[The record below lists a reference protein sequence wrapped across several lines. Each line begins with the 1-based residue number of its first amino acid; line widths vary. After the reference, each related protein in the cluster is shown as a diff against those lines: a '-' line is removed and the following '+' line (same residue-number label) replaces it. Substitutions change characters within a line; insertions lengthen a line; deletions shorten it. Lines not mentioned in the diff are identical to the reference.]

1 MIKLKLMISIII
13 PNYNKS
19 QFLAETIN
27 SIKIQTYQAW
37 EAIVIDDFST
47 DSSLKIINE
56 LIVNENRFHLI
67 KNLSNKGANYCRNLG
82 IQKAKGDY
90 VIFLDSDDILSKDCL
105 KNRIEFFRDSSN
117 IDFAVFCMGSF
128 NEVIGDNTFLWN
140 KFEGNLVKRFLSH
153 DLPWALPSIL
163 WNKSS
168 LEMLNGF
175 DESFKRYQDVEL
187 HLRALLNDNINYA
200 IQYSNNADCYYRISD
215 ERFGKD
221 YFRFIQH
228 KKKGVL
234 HFISFFESY
243 LKDIGNHKRI
253 KYLKLTFFQFLSDLF
268 FYYRQSALTLKEV
281 EKVMDDIFKLEI
293 FILLFSSKDVFFL
306 KLYINLSKRKIYFKG
321 LSFLIKKSLVH

>member
-1 MIKLKLMISIII
+1 
-13 PNYNKS
+13 
-19 QFLAETIN
+19 
-27 SIKIQTYQAW
+27 
-37 EAIVIDDFST
+37 
-47 DSSLKIINE
+47 
-56 LIVNENRFHLI
+56 
-67 KNLSNKGANYCRNLG
+67 
-82 IQKAKGDY
+82 
-90 VIFLDSDDILSKDCL
+90 
-105 KNRIEFFRDSSN
+105 
-117 IDFAVFCMGSF
+117 MGSF

-221 YFRFIQH
+221 YFRFIQN

>member
-1 MIKLKLMISIII
+1 MISIII

-19 QFLAETIN
+19 QFLSETIN
-27 SIKIQTYQAW
+27 SVKKQTYDNW
-37 EAIVIDDFST
+37 EAIIIDDCSSDNSVDIIEKLISNDNKF
-47 DSSLKIINE
+47 SLK
-56 LIVNENRFHLI
+56 VNF
-67 KNLSNKGANYCRNLG
+67 SNKGANYSRNLG
-82 IQKAKGDY
+82 IKEAKGDFI
-90 VIFLDSDDILSKDCL
+90 IFLDSDDILSNDCL
-105 KNRIEFFRDSSN
+105 KNRIEFFRESSN

-140 KFEGNLVKRFLSH
+140 KFEGNIVKRFLSH

-168 LEMLNGF
+168 LEMLKGF

-221 YFRFIQH
+221 YFRFIQN
-228 KKKGVL
+228 KKNGVL

-268 FYYRQSALTLKEV
+268 FYYRKSALTLKEV
-281 EKVMDDIFKLEI
+281 EKVMDDIFKREI
-293 FILLFSSKDVFFL
+293 FILLFSSKDIFFL
-306 KLYINLSKRKIYFKG
+306 KLYINLSKRKIHFKG
-321 LSFLIKKSLVH
+321 LSLLIKKSLIL

>member
-1 MIKLKLMISIII
+1 MISIII

-19 QFLAETIN
+19 QFVAETIN
-27 SIKIQTYQAW
+27 SVKKQTYEAW

-82 IQKAKGDY
+82 VKKAKGDY

-105 KNRIEFFRDSSN
+105 KKRIEFFKKSSN

-153 DLPWALPSIL
+153 DLPWALPSLL
-163 WNKSS
+163 WKKSS
-168 LEMLNGF
+168 LEMLKGF

-200 IQYSNNADCYYRISD
+200 IQYSNKADCYYRISD
-215 ERFGKD
+215 ERFRKD
-221 YFRFIQH
+221 YFRFIQN
-228 KKKGVL
+228 KKNGVL
-234 HFISFFESY
+234 HFIFFFESY
-243 LKDIGNHKRI
+243 LKDIGNHQI
-253 KYLKLTFFQFLSDLF
+253 IQYLKLTFFQFLTDLF
-268 FYYRQSALTLKEV
+268 FYYRQSALTLNEV
-281 EKVMDDIFKLEI
+281 EKVLDDIFKSEI
-293 FILLFSSKDVFFL
+293 FILLFSSKDLFL
-306 KLYINLSKRKIYFKG
+306 IKLYINLSKRKIYFKG
-321 LSFLIKKSLVH
+321 LSLLIKKSLVH

>member
-1 MIKLKLMISIII
+1 MISIII

-19 QFLAETIN
+19 QFVAETIN
-27 SIKIQTYQAW
+27 SVKKQTYDNW
-37 EAIVIDDFST
+37 EAIIIDDC
-47 DSSLKIINE
+47 SSDNSLDIIEKLIANDNKFRLK
-56 LIVNENRFHLI
+56 VNF
-67 KNLSNKGANYCRNLG
+67 SNKGANYSRNLG
-82 IQKAKGDY
+82 IKEAKGDFI
-90 VIFLDSDDILSKDCL
+90 IFLDSDDILSKDCL
-105 KNRIEFFRDSSN
+105 KNRIEFFIERSN

-153 DLPWALPSIL
+153 DLPWAIPSLL
-163 WNKSS
+163 WKKSS
-168 LEMLNGF
+168 LEMLKGF

-187 HLRALLNDNINYA
+187 HIRAMLDDNINYA
-200 IQYSNNADCYYRISD
+200 IQNSNKADCYYRISD

-221 YFRFIQH
+221 YFKFIQN
-228 KKKGVL
+228 KKNGVL

-243 LKDIGNHKRI
+243 LKNIGNNKSI

-268 FYYRQSALTLKEV
+268 FYYRQRALTLKEV
-281 EKVMDDIFKLEI
+281 EEVLEDIFKREI

-321 LSFLIKKSLVH
+321 LSLLIKKSLVH

>member
-1 MIKLKLMISIII
+1 MISIII

-19 QFLAETIN
+19 QFVAETIN
-27 SIKIQTYQAW
+27 SVKKQTYDNW
-37 EAIVIDDFST
+37 EAIIIDDC
-47 DSSLKIINE
+47 SSDNSVEIIEE
-56 LIVNENRFHLI
+56 LISNDNKFRLKVNF
-67 KNLSNKGANYCRNLG
+67 SNKGANYSRNLG
-82 IQKAKGDY
+82 IKEAKGDFI
-90 VIFLDSDDILSKDCL
+90 IFLDSDDILSKDCL
-105 KNRIEFFRDSSN
+105 KNRIEFFRESSN

-153 DLPWALPSIL
+153 DLPWAIPSLL
-163 WNKSS
+163 WKKSS
-168 LEMLNGF
+168 LEMLKGF

-187 HLRALLNDNINYA
+187 HIRAMLDDNINYA
-200 IQYSNNADCYYRISD
+200 IQNSNKADCYYRISD

-221 YFRFIQH
+221 YFSFIQN
-228 KKKGVL
+228 KKNGVL

-243 LKDIGNHKRI
+243 LKNIGNHKSI

-281 EKVMDDIFKLEI
+281 EEVLDDIFKREI
-293 FILLFSSKDVFFL
+293 FVLLFSSKDVFFL

-321 LSFLIKKSLVH
+321 LSLLIKKSLVN

>member
-1 MIKLKLMISIII
+1 MISIII

-19 QFLAETIN
+19 QFVAETIN
-27 SIKIQTYQAW
+27 SVKKQTYDNW
-37 EAIVIDDFST
+37 EAIVIDDC
-47 DSSLKIINE
+47 SSDNSLDIIEKLIANDNKFRLK
-56 LIVNENRFHLI
+56 VNF
-67 KNLSNKGANYCRNLG
+67 SNKGANYSRNLG
-82 IQKAKGDY
+82 IKEAKGDFI
-90 VIFLDSDDILSKDCL
+90 IFLDSDDILSKDCL
-105 KNRIEFFRDSSN
+105 KNRIEFFIERSN

-153 DLPWALPSIL
+153 DLPWAIPSLL
-163 WNKSS
+163 WKKSS
-168 LEMLNGF
+168 LEMLKGF

-187 HLRALLNDNINYA
+187 HIRAMLDDNINYA
-200 IQYSNNADCYYRISD
+200 IQNSNKADCYYRISD

-221 YFRFIQH
+221 YFKFIQN
-228 KKKGVL
+228 KKNGVL

-243 LKDIGNHKRI
+243 LKNIGNNKSI

-281 EKVMDDIFKLEI
+281 EEVLDDIFKREI
-293 FILLFSSKDVFFL
+293 FVLLFSSKDVFFL

-321 LSFLIKKSLVH
+321 LSLLIKKSLVH

>member
-1 MIKLKLMISIII
+1 MISIII

-19 QFLAETIN
+19 QFVAETIN
-27 SIKIQTYQAW
+27 SVKKQTYNNW
-37 EAIVIDDFST
+37 EAIIIDDC
-47 DSSLKIINE
+47 SSDNSLDIIEKLIANDNKFRLK
-56 LIVNENRFHLI
+56 VNF
-67 KNLSNKGANYCRNLG
+67 SNKGANYSRNLG
-82 IQKAKGDY
+82 IKEAKGDFI
-90 VIFLDSDDILSKDCL
+90 IFLDSDDILSKDCL
-105 KNRIEFFRDSSN
+105 KNRIEFFIERSN

-153 DLPWALPSIL
+153 DLPWAIPSLL
-163 WNKSS
+163 WKKSS
-168 LEMLNGF
+168 LEMLKGF

-187 HLRALLNDNINYA
+187 HIRAMLDDNINYA
-200 IQYSNNADCYYRISD
+200 IQNSNKADCYYRISD

-221 YFRFIQH
+221 YFKFIQN
-228 KKKGVL
+228 KKNGVL

-243 LKDIGNHKRI
+243 LKNIGNNKSI

-281 EKVMDDIFKLEI
+281 EEVLDDIFKREI
-293 FILLFSSKDVFFL
+293 FVLLFSSKDVFFL

-321 LSFLIKKSLVH
+321 LSLLIKKSLVH

>member
-1 MIKLKLMISIII
+1 MISIII

-19 QFLAETIN
+19 QFVVETIN
-27 SIKIQTYQAW
+27 SVKKQTYDNW
-37 EAIVIDDFST
+37 EAIIIDDC
-47 DSSLKIINE
+47 SSDNSVEIIEE
-56 LIVNENRFHLI
+56 LISNDNKFRLKVNF
-67 KNLSNKGANYCRNLG
+67 SNKGANYSRNLG
-82 IQKAKGDY
+82 IKEAKGDFI
-90 VIFLDSDDILSKDCL
+90 IFLDSDDILSKDCL
-105 KNRIEFFRDSSN
+105 KNRIEFFRESSN

-153 DLPWALPSIL
+153 DLPWAIPSLL
-163 WNKSS
+163 WKKSS
-168 LEMLNGF
+168 LEMLKGF

-187 HLRALLNDNINYA
+187 HIRAMLDDNINYA
-200 IQYSNNADCYYRISD
+200 IQNSNKADCYYRISD

-221 YFRFIQH
+221 YFRFVQN
-228 KKKGVL
+228 KKNGVL

-243 LKDIGNHKRI
+243 LKNIGNNKSI

-281 EKVMDDIFKLEI
+281 EEVLDDIFKREI
-293 FILLFSSKDVFFL
+293 FVLLFSSKDVFFL

-321 LSFLIKKSLVH
+321 LSLLIKKSLVN

>member
-1 MIKLKLMISIII
+1 MISIII

-19 QFLAETIN
+19 QFVVETIN
-27 SIKIQTYQAW
+27 SVKKQTYDNW
-37 EAIVIDDFST
+37 EAIIIDDC
-47 DSSLKIINE
+47 SSDNSVEIIEE
-56 LIVNENRFHLI
+56 LISNDNKFRLKVNF
-67 KNLSNKGANYCRNLG
+67 SNKGANYSRNLG
-82 IQKAKGDY
+82 IKEAKGDFI
-90 VIFLDSDDILSKDCL
+90 IFLDSDDILSKDCL
-105 KNRIEFFRDSSN
+105 KNRIEFFRESSN

-153 DLPWALPSIL
+153 DLPWAIPSLL
-163 WNKSS
+163 WKKSS
-168 LEMLNGF
+168 LEMLKGF

-187 HLRALLNDNINYA
+187 HIRAMLDDNINYA
-200 IQYSNNADCYYRISD
+200 IQNSNKADCYYRISD

-221 YFRFIQH
+221 YFSFIQN
-228 KKKGVL
+228 KKNGVL

-243 LKDIGNHKRI
+243 LKNIGNHKSI

-281 EKVMDDIFKLEI
+281 EEVLDDIFKREI
-293 FILLFSSKDVFFL
+293 FVLLFSSKDVFFL

-321 LSFLIKKSLVH
+321 LSLLIKKSLVN

>member
-19 QFLAETIN
+19 QFLSETIN
-27 SIKIQTYQAW
+27 SVKKQTYDNW
-37 EAIVIDDFST
+37 EAIIIDDCSSDNSVDIIEKLISNDNKF
-47 DSSLKIINE
+47 SLK
-56 LIVNENRFHLI
+56 VNF
-67 KNLSNKGANYCRNLG
+67 SNKGANYSRNLG
-82 IQKAKGDY
+82 IKEAKGDFI
-90 VIFLDSDDILSKDCL
+90 IFLDSDDILSNDCL
-105 KNRIEFFRDSSN
+105 KNRIEFFRESSN

-153 DLPWALPSIL
+153 DLPWALPSLL
-163 WNKSS
+163 WKKSS

-187 HLRALLNDNINYA
+187 HIRAMLDDNINYA
-200 IQYSNNADCYYRISD
+200 IQNSNKADCYYRISD

-221 YFRFIQH
+221 YFSFIQN
-228 KKKGVL
+228 KKNGVL

-243 LKDIGNHKRI
+243 LKNIGDNKNI

-281 EKVMDDIFKLEI
+281 EKVLDDIFKREI
-293 FILLFSSKDVFFL
+293 FILLFSSKDIFFL
-306 KLYINLSKRKIYFKG
+306 KLYINLSKRKIHFKG
-321 LSFLIKKSLVH
+321 LSLLIKKSLIL